1 MKKRIVLTGGGTAGH
16 VTPNIALVPYL
27 LRDGWE
33 IHYLGTE
40 EGIERKLIEQVEGV
54 AYHPIQSGRFR
65 RYFTWKNFTDPFKV
79 IRGMGQSK
87 RILRELKPRV
97 LFSKGGF
104 VSVPVVFGAKS
115 AGVPVVLHESD
126 YTAGLANKL
135 SAPKASVICTSFD
148 PKELGIAGDK
158 AVWTGS
164 PIRDEITHGNAAR
177 ARTALGFDQKPVL
190 LFMGGSQGSAAVN
203 AALEEALGA
212 ILMEYSVIHVR
223 GKGNL
228 NPSLTQQGYKQF
240 EYVDAELADYFA
252 LCDLMIGRAGANTI
266 FELLCLMKPSVLIPL
281 PKEVSRGDQILNAR
295 YFQSM
300 NYGVMLEQKDLT
312 PESLISAIHD
322 VYRRRGEMAAAMEK
336 SPIKN
341 GTINVLRQIYRAA
354 NLPFPFEG

>member
-164 PIRDEITHGNAAR
+164 PIRDKITHGQR
-177 ARTALGFDQKPVL
+177 
-190 LFMGGSQGSAAVN
+190 
-203 AALEEALGA
+203 
-212 ILMEYSVIHVR
+212 
-223 GKGNL
+223 
-228 NPSLTQQGYKQF
+228 
-240 EYVDAELADYFA
+240 
-252 LCDLMIGRAGANTI
+252 C
-266 FELLCLMKPSVLIPL
+266 
-281 PKEVSRGDQILNAR
+281 
-295 YFQSM
+295 QSP
-300 NYGVMLEQKDLT
+300 D
-312 PESLISAIHD
+312 
-322 VYRRRGEMAAAMEK
+322 
-336 SPIKN
+336 SPGI
-341 GTINVLRQIYRAA
+341 
-354 NLPFPFEG
+354 